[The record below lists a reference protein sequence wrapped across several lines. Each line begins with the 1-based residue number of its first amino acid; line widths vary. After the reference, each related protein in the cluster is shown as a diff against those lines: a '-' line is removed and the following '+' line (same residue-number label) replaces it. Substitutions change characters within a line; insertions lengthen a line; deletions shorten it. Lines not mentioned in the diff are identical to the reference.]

1 MLLIIQYFHSLRLG
15 KKFLFT
21 NSWACCHLVYRE
33 LENLIYKYGEFR
45 RKSILSYVDFFRGQ
59 FFMIWCHYMLC
70 DSFFFFPLDQLFKNV
85 CGAQKR
91 QYISLLSKGEI
102 FFFLDQDNKN
112 NIFLQKRLCTFS
124 SSLCVRWGFP
134 KFGIPALRQE
144 SLLGKHSLCCHQ
156 SCPWVLEDKGNWCEH
171 AVQFVWSNSVL
182 SLSLRSLL
190 YSTSIYETTARAGTS
205 VFHFLQTSLFK
216 PLLGLENNT

>member
-70 DSFFFFPLDQLFKNV
+70 DSFFFFPWTSFSKMSV
-85 CGAQKR
+85 EHKR
-91 QYISLLSKGEI
+91 DSISPSWAKGKF

-144 SLLGKHSLCCHQ
+144 SLLGKHSLCCH
-156 SCPWVLEDKGNWCEH
+156 
-171 AVQFVWSNSVL
+171 
-182 SLSLRSLL
+182 
-190 YSTSIYETTARAGTS
+190 
-205 VFHFLQTSLFK
+205 
-216 PLLGLENNT
+216 